1 MERPPPP
8 PPENQLYVKLRSVKL
23 TYNWGFE
30 DLKTQVKTD
39 SNFWTECSFSL

>member
-8 PPENQLYVKLRSVKL
+8 PPENQLYVKVRSVKL